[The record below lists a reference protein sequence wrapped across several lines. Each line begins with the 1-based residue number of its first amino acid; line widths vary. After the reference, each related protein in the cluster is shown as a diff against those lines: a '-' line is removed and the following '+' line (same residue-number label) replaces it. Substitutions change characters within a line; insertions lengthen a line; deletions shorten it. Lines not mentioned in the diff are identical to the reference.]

1 MRVSVVIATRN
12 SARFL
17 PEALASAKAQ
27 RGVEMEVIVVDGRSK
42 DGTAAIAREF
52 GAVVLTQ
59 PDDGLANAWN
69 MGLARVSSPYVAIL
83 DSDDVFAPDT
93 LLERVHAARDGVSM
107 GKVRYFAEDGVVP
120 SGLRAE
126 LFVED
131 QLAPIP
137 GTLIVSKTAFDAVG
151 PFDAAYVIAADV
163 DWIGRMID
171 SGFVPNPVDKL
182 VLLKRIHGEN
192 LSMRTELNRT
202 ELLLALRAK
211 VTSARRSA

>member
-17 PEALASAKAQ
+17 PETLASVGAQ
-27 RGVEMEVIVVDGRSK
+27 RGVEMEVIVVDGRSE

-69 MGLARVSSPYVAIL
+69 MGLARVSAPYVAIL
-83 DSDDVFAPDT
+83 DSDDMLLPDT

-120 SGLRAE
+120 SGLRPE

-151 PFDAAYVIAADV
+151 PFDASYVIAADV

-171 SGFVPNPVDKL
+171 AGFVPTPVDKL

-192 LSMRTELNRT
+192 LSMRTELNTT
-202 ELLLALRAK
+202 ELLRALRAK
-211 VTSARRSA
+211 VTSPRRSA